1 MGDITGVRDNEV
13 QGRVDYK
20 RQISIFDPADFT
32 NYTVT
37 IAGLGNIGSNVALA
51 LTKMGILNFELYD
64 FDKVEA
70 HNLASQAYNAH
81 HVGADKVFAVA
92 EQMELLN
99 PAVSYESYSD
109 KFSGG
114 ARVGHILI
122 SAVDSM
128 EARRE
133 ICKNI
138 PSDVFVIDG
147 RMGGGQIEV
156 HSQYAKDWVATLE
169 KDGDDD
175 PCGARFISY
184 TSYVIAGLIANQVK
198 RHLLKQRMA
207 KTILLHMDT
216 MELIAT
222 F

>member
-1 MGDITGVRDNEV
+1 MGDIAGLRGAEVR
-13 QGRVDYK
+13 GIDYK

-32 NYTVT
+32 NYTIT
-37 IAGLGNIGSNVALA
+37 IAGLGNIGSNVALS
-51 LTKMGILNFELYD
+51 LTKMGISRFELYD

-81 HVGADKVFAVA
+81 HTGVDKVFALA

-99 PAVSYESYSD
+99 PTVSYESYSD
-109 KFSGG
+109 KFVGG
-114 ARVGHILI
+114 VKMGQIFI

-128 EARRE
+128 AARRE
-133 ICKNI
+133 ICKNL
-138 PSDVFVIDG
+138 PPDVFVVDG

-156 HSQYAKDWVATLE
+156 HSQYAADWGATLE

-198 RHLLKQRMA
+198 RHLMKQRLA

-216 MELIAT
+216 LELITT